1 MFMKKFLTLSLLIS
15 AMFGMSCS
23 AALAKVYQFEVLSTT
38 DMHGRATAK
47 DASTQKPVP
56 NSMLKVAT
64 VVKQERDKFGKD
76 KIILIDNGD
85 LLQGTLVSQFALT
98 QKTEK
103 ENPMLTALKYIK
115 YDAWVMGNHE
125 FNYTTN
131 QRNPQLNYA
140 NNAGIA
146 TLGANIVLKEDGVNE
161 RGVAA
166 KKGQPFYQPYI
177 IKTINFDK
185 NKKVRVAVIGFGNA
199 NNENWDRACN
209 YPNEQ
214 FRSLD
219 NPEGLL
225 ENEINK
231 WVEKIKK
238 DNLADV
244 IIVSAHSGK
253 SNDTNT
259 VVEGFSMES
268 QIISGVQGS
277 KDVDLYIY
285 GHDHQQNIEKIK
297 NKDGKEVYI
306 VNGGGTAVTRSIFT
320 INFDRKNKI
329 SKCNVSST
337 PANLADYKNDKK
349 LEQAVNPWYKETIA
363 WAERPLGKFT
373 GGWNKVA
380 FETKNKTNEDLLV
393 KQTEVANLIHKV
405 QIWASWQDP
414 QQKGATVSVSS
425 PCLQLNSDQKIEFT
439 PQDGDTVSILNLSLL
454 YKFSNNLICMVDMT
468 PEQLYAWMNKIAN
481 NLMIDENG
489 NPKLRPD
496 ASLHGTD
503 TFFGVDYTF
512 DLTKPEGQRVVKA
525 TINGQDLKTMKEPIR
540 VVMNSFRIAGSHGF
554 KETTGL
560 TEDNAIWLSSPNDK
574 DNVLSIQDEMALYL
588 KQMKKVTPK
597 DTVEHVQ
604 NTTWNIITK

>member
-1 MFMKKFLTLSLLIS
+1 M
-15 AMFGMSCS
+15 
-23 AALAKVYQFEVLSTT
+23 
-38 DMHGRATAK
+38 
-47 DASTQKPVP
+47 
-56 NSMLKVAT
+56 
-64 VVKQERDKFGKD
+64 
-76 KIILIDNGD
+76 
-85 LLQGTLVSQFALT
+85 
-98 QKTEK
+98 
-103 ENPMLTALKYIK
+103 
-115 YDAWVMGNHE
+115 
-125 FNYTTN
+125 
-131 QRNPQLNYA
+131 
-140 NNAGIA
+140 
-146 TLGANIVLKEDGVNE
+146 
-161 RGVAA
+161 
-166 KKGQPFYQPYI
+166 
-177 IKTINFDK
+177 
-185 NKKVRVAVIGFGNA
+185 
-199 NNENWDRACN
+199 
-209 YPNEQ
+209 
-214 FRSLD
+214 
-219 NPEGLL
+219 
-225 ENEINK
+225 
-231 WVEKIKK
+231 
-238 DNLADV
+238 
-244 IIVSAHSGK
+244 
-253 SNDTNT
+253 
-259 VVEGFSMES
+259 
-268 QIISGVQGS
+268 
-277 KDVDLYIY
+277 
-285 GHDHQQNIEKIK
+285 
-297 NKDGKEVYI
+297 
-306 VNGGGTAVTRSIFT
+306 
-320 INFDRKNKI
+320 
-329 SKCNVSST
+329 
-337 PANLADYKNDKK
+337 ADYKNDKK

-454 YKFSNNLICMVDMT
+454 YRFSNNLICMVDMT

>member
-1 MFMKKFLTLSLLIS
+1 MKKFLTLSLLIS

-268 QIISGVQGS
+268 QIISGVQSS

>member
-1 MFMKKFLTLSLLIS
+1 MFMKKFLTLSLLMS

-103 ENPMLTALKYIK
+103 ENPMLTAIKYMK

-131 QRNPQLNYA
+131 QRNPQLDYA

-238 DNLADV
+238 DDLADV

-259 VVEGFSMES
+259 IVEGFSMES

-306 VNGGGTAVTRSIFT
+306 VNGGGTAVTKSVFT
-320 INFDRKNKI
+320 IDFDRKNKI
-329 SKCNVSST
+329 KKCDVSST

-363 WAERPLGKFT
+363 WAEKPLGKFT

-380 FETKNKTNEDLLV
+380 SETKNKTNEDLLV

-405 QIWASWQDP
+405 QIWATWQDP
-414 QQKGATVSVSS
+414 NQKGATVSVSS

-454 YKFSNNLICMVDMT
+454 YRFSNNLICMVDMT

>member
-1 MFMKKFLTLSLLIS
+1 MKKFLTLSLLMS

-23 AALAKVYQFEVLSTT
+23 AALAKVYQFEVLTTT

-56 NSMLKVAT
+56 NSMLKVTT

-103 ENPMLTALKYIK
+103 ENPMLTAIKYMK

-131 QRNPQLNYA
+131 QRNPQLDYA

-161 RGVAA
+161 RGVAT

-209 YPNEQ
+209 YPNQQ

-231 WVEKIKK
+231 WVEAIKK

-259 VVEGFSMES
+259 IVKGFSMES
-268 QIISGVQGS
+268 QIVSGVQGS

-306 VNGGGTAVTRSIFT
+306 VNGGGTAVTKSVFT
-320 INFDRKNKI
+320 IDFDRKNKI
-329 SKCNVSST
+329 TKCDISST

-349 LEQAVNPWYKETIA
+349 LEKAVNPWYKETIA
-363 WAERPLGKFT
+363 WAEKPLGKFT
-373 GGWNKVA
+373 GGWNKFVA
-380 FETKNKTNEDLLV
+380 QTKNKTNEELLV
-393 KQTEVANLIHKV
+393 EQSEVANLIHKI
-405 QIWASWQDP
+405 QIWATWQDP
-414 QQKGATVSVSS
+414 EQKGATVSITS
-425 PCLQLNSDQKIEFT
+425 PCLQLNSDKKIEFT

-454 YKFSNNLICMVDMT
+454 YRFSNNLICMTDMT
-468 PEQLYAWMNKIAN
+468 PEQLYAWMNKVAN

-503 TFFGVDYTF
+503 TFFGIDYTF

-540 VVMNSFRIAGSHGF
+540 VVMNSYRIAGSHGF

-574 DNVLSIQDEMALYL
+574 DNALSIQDEMALYL
-588 KQMKKVTPK
+588 KQMKKITPK

>member
-306 VNGGGTAVTRSIFT
+306 VNGGGTAVTKSIFT
-320 INFDRKNKI
+320 INFDRKHKI

>member
-306 VNGGGTAVTRSIFT
+306 VNGGGTAVTKSIFT
-320 INFDRKNKI
+320 INFDRKHKI

-349 LEQAVNPWYKETIA
+349 LEQAVTPWYKETIA

-380 FETKNKTNEDLLV
+380 SETKNKTNEDLLV

-414 QQKGATVSVSS
+414 KQKGATVSVSS

-454 YKFSNNLICMVDMT
+454 YRFSNNLICMVDMT

-525 TINGQDLKTMKEPIR
+525 TINGQDLKTIKEPIR

>member
-64 VVKQERDKFGKD
+64 VVNQERDKFGKD

-219 NPEGLL
+219 NPKGLL

-306 VNGGGTAVTRSIFT
+306 VNGGGTAVTKSIFT
-320 INFDRKNKI
+320 IDFDRKNKI

>member
-1 MFMKKFLTLSLLIS
+1 MKKFLTLSLLMS

-23 AALAKVYQFEVLSTT
+23 AALAKVYQFEVLTTT

-103 ENPMLTALKYIK
+103 ENPMLTAIKYMK

-131 QRNPQLNYA
+131 QRNPQLDYA

-161 RGVAA
+161 RGVAT

-209 YPNEQ
+209 YPNQQ

-231 WVEKIKK
+231 WVEVIKK

-259 VVEGFSMES
+259 IVKGFSMES
-268 QIISGVQGS
+268 QIVSGVQGS
-277 KDVDLYIY
+277 KDVDLYVY

-306 VNGGGTAVTRSIFT
+306 VNGGGTAVTKSVFT
-320 INFDRKNKI
+320 IDFDRKNKI
-329 SKCNVSST
+329 TKCDISST
-337 PANLADYKNDKK
+337 PANLTDYKNDKK
-349 LEQAVNPWYKETIA
+349 LEKAVNPWYKETIA
-363 WAERPLGKFT
+363 WAEKPLGKFT
-373 GGWNKVA
+373 GGWNKFVA
-380 FETKNKTNEDLLV
+380 QTKNKTNEELLV
-393 KQTEVANLIHKV
+393 EQSEVANLIHKI
-405 QIWASWQDP
+405 QIWATWQNP
-414 QQKGATVSVSS
+414 EQKGATVSITS
-425 PCLQLNSDQKIEFT
+425 PCLQLNGDKKIEFT

-454 YKFSNNLICMVDMT
+454 YRFSNNLICMTDMT
-468 PEQLYAWMNKIAN
+468 PEQLYAWMNKVAN

-503 TFFGVDYTF
+503 TFFGIDYTF

-540 VVMNSFRIAGSHGF
+540 VVMNSYRIAGSHGF

-574 DNVLSIQDEMALYL
+574 DNALSIQDEMALYL
-588 KQMKKVTPK
+588 KQMKKITPK

>member
-1 MFMKKFLTLSLLIS
+1 MKKFLTLSLLMS

-23 AALAKVYQFEVLSTT
+23 AALAKVYQFEVLTTT

-103 ENPMLTALKYIK
+103 ENPMLTAIKYMK

-131 QRNPQLNYA
+131 QRNPQLDYA

-161 RGVAA
+161 RGVAT

-209 YPNEQ
+209 YPNQQ

-231 WVEKIKK
+231 WVEAIKK

-259 VVEGFSMES
+259 IVKGFSMES
-268 QIISGVQGS
+268 QIVSGVQGS

-306 VNGGGTAVTRSIFT
+306 VNGGGTAVTKSVFT
-320 INFDRKNKI
+320 IDFDRKNKI
-329 SKCNVSST
+329 TKCDISST

-349 LEQAVNPWYKETIA
+349 LEKAVNPWYKETIA
-363 WAERPLGKFT
+363 WAEKPLGKFT
-373 GGWNKVA
+373 GGWNKFVA
-380 FETKNKTNEDLLV
+380 QTKNKTNEELLV
-393 KQTEVANLIHKV
+393 EQSEVANLIHKI
-405 QIWASWQDP
+405 QIWATWQDP
-414 QQKGATVSVSS
+414 EQKGATVSITS
-425 PCLQLNSDQKIEFT
+425 PCLQLNSDKKIEFT

-454 YKFSNNLICMVDMT
+454 YRFSNNLICMTDMT
-468 PEQLYAWMNKIAN
+468 PEQLYAWMNKVAN

-503 TFFGVDYTF
+503 TFFGIDYTF

-540 VVMNSFRIAGSHGF
+540 VVMNSYRIAGSHGF

-574 DNVLSIQDEMALYL
+574 DNALSIQDEMALYL
-588 KQMKKVTPK
+588 KQMKKITPK

>member
-1 MFMKKFLTLSLLIS
+1 MFMKKFLTLSLLMS

-103 ENPMLTALKYIK
+103 ENPMLTAIKYMK

-131 QRNPQLNYA
+131 QRNPQLDYA
-140 NNAGIA
+140 NNAKIA
-146 TLGANIVLKEDGVNE
+146 TLAANIVLKEDGVNE

-238 DNLADV
+238 DDLADV

-259 VVEGFSMES
+259 IVEGFSMES

-306 VNGGGTAVTRSIFT
+306 VNGGGTAVTKSVFT
-320 INFDRKNKI
+320 IDFDRKNKI
-329 SKCNVSST
+329 KKCDVSST

-363 WAERPLGKFT
+363 WAEKPLGKFT

-380 FETKNKTNEDLLV
+380 SETKNKTNEDLLV

-405 QIWASWQDP
+405 QIWATWQDP
-414 QQKGATVSVSS
+414 NQKGATVSVSS

-454 YKFSNNLICMVDMT
+454 YRFSNNLICMVDMT

>member
-1 MFMKKFLTLSLLIS
+1 MFMKKFLTLSLLMS

-103 ENPMLTALKYIK
+103 ENPMLTAIKYMK

-131 QRNPQLNYA
+131 QRNPQLDYA
-140 NNAGIA
+140 NNAKIA

-238 DNLADV
+238 DDLADV

-259 VVEGFSMES
+259 IVEGFSMES

-306 VNGGGTAVTRSIFT
+306 VNGGGTAVTKSVFT
-320 INFDRKNKI
+320 IDFDRKNKI
-329 SKCNVSST
+329 KKCDVSST

-363 WAERPLGKFT
+363 WAEKPLGKFT

-380 FETKNKTNEDLLV
+380 SETKNKTNEDLLV

-405 QIWASWQDP
+405 QIWATWQDP
-414 QQKGATVSVSS
+414 NQKGATVSVSS

-454 YKFSNNLICMVDMT
+454 YRFSNNLICMVDMT

>member
-1 MFMKKFLTLSLLIS
+1 MKKFLTLSLLMS

-103 ENPMLTALKYIK
+103 ENPMLTAIKYMK

-131 QRNPQLNYA
+131 QRNPQLDYA
-140 NNAGIA
+140 NNAKIA

-238 DNLADV
+238 DDLADV

-259 VVEGFSMES
+259 IVEGFSMES

-306 VNGGGTAVTRSIFT
+306 VNGGGTAVTKSVFT
-320 INFDRKNKI
+320 IDFDRKNKI
-329 SKCNVSST
+329 KKCDVSST

-363 WAERPLGKFT
+363 WAEKPLGKFT

-380 FETKNKTNEDLLV
+380 SETKNKTNEDLLV

-405 QIWASWQDP
+405 QIWATWQDP
-414 QQKGATVSVSS
+414 NQKGATVSVSS

-454 YKFSNNLICMVDMT
+454 YRFSNNLICMVDMT

>member
-306 VNGGGTAVTRSIFT
+306 VNGGGTAVTKSIFT
-320 INFDRKNKI
+320 IDFDRKNKI

>member
-1 MFMKKFLTLSLLIS
+1 MKKFLTLSLLIS

>member
-306 VNGGGTAVTRSIFT
+306 VNGGGTAVTKSIFT
-320 INFDRKNKI
+320 IDFDRKNKI

-363 WAERPLGKFT
+363 WAERPLVKFT

>member
-306 VNGGGTAVTRSIFT
+306 VNGGGTAVTKSIFT
-320 INFDRKNKI
+320 IDFDRKNKI
-329 SKCNVSST
+329 SKYNVSST

>member
-1 MFMKKFLTLSLLIS
+1 MKKFLTLSLLIS

-306 VNGGGTAVTRSIFT
+306 VNGGGTAVTKSIFT
-320 INFDRKNKI
+320 IDFDRKNKI

>member
-1 MFMKKFLTLSLLIS
+1 MKKFLTLSLLMS

-23 AALAKVYQFEVLSTT
+23 AALAKVYQFEVLTTT

-103 ENPMLTALKYIK
+103 ENPMLTAIKYMK

-131 QRNPQLNYA
+131 QRNPQLDYA

-161 RGVAA
+161 RGVAT

-209 YPNEQ
+209 YPNQQ

-231 WVEKIKK
+231 WVEAIKK

-259 VVEGFSMES
+259 IVKGFSMES
-268 QIISGVQGS
+268 QIVSGVQGS

-306 VNGGGTAVTRSIFT
+306 VNGGGTAVTKSVFT
-320 INFDRKNKI
+320 IDFDRKNKI
-329 SKCNVSST
+329 TKCDISST

-349 LEQAVNPWYKETIA
+349 LEKAVNPWYKETIA
-363 WAERPLGKFT
+363 WAEKPLGKFT
-373 GGWNKVA
+373 GGWNKFVA
-380 FETKNKTNEDLLV
+380 QTKNKTNEELLV
-393 KQTEVANLIHKV
+393 EQSEVANLIHKV
-405 QIWASWQDP
+405 QIWATWQDP
-414 QQKGATVSVSS
+414 EQKGATVSITS
-425 PCLQLNSDQKIEFT
+425 PCLQLNSNKKIEFT

-454 YKFSNNLICMVDMT
+454 YRFSNNLICMTDMT
-468 PEQLYAWMNKIAN
+468 PEQLYAWMNKVAN

-503 TFFGVDYTF
+503 TFFGIDYTF

-540 VVMNSFRIAGSHGF
+540 VVMNSYRIAGSHGF

-574 DNVLSIQDEMALYL
+574 DNALSIQDEMALYL
-588 KQMKKVTPK
+588 KQMKKITPK

>member
-306 VNGGGTAVTRSIFT
+306 VNGGGTAVTKSIFT
-320 INFDRKNKI
+320 INFDRKHKI

-349 LEQAVNPWYKETIA
+349 LEQAVTPWYKETIA

-380 FETKNKTNEDLLV
+380 SETKNKTNEDLLV

-425 PCLQLNSDQKIEFT
+425 PCLQLNNDKKIEFT

>member
-1 MFMKKFLTLSLLIS
+1 MKKFLTLSLLMS

-23 AALAKVYQFEVLSTT
+23 AALAKVYQFEVLTTT

-103 ENPMLTALKYIK
+103 ENPMLTAIKYMK

-131 QRNPQLNYA
+131 QRNPQLDYA

-161 RGVAA
+161 RGVAT

-209 YPNEQ
+209 YPNQQ

-231 WVEKIKK
+231 WVEAIKK

-259 VVEGFSMES
+259 IVKGFSMES
-268 QIISGVQGS
+268 QIVSGVQGS

-306 VNGGGTAVTRSIFT
+306 VNGGGTAVTKSVFT
-320 INFDRKNKI
+320 IDFDRKNKI
-329 SKCNVSST
+329 TKCDISST

-349 LEQAVNPWYKETIA
+349 LEKALNPWYKETIA
-363 WAERPLGKFT
+363 WAEKPLGKFT
-373 GGWNKVA
+373 GGWNKFVA
-380 FETKNKTNEDLLV
+380 QTKNKTNEELLV
-393 KQTEVANLIHKV
+393 EQSEVANLIHKV
-405 QIWASWQDP
+405 QIWATWQDP
-414 QQKGATVSVSS
+414 EQKGATVSITS
-425 PCLQLNSDQKIEFT
+425 PCLQLNSNKKIEFT

-454 YKFSNNLICMVDMT
+454 YRFSNNLICMTYMT
-468 PEQLYAWMNKIAN
+468 PEQLYAWMNKVAN

-503 TFFGVDYTF
+503 TFFGIDYTF

-540 VVMNSFRIAGSHGF
+540 VVMNSYRIAGSHGF

-574 DNVLSIQDEMALYL
+574 DNALSIQDEMALYL
-588 KQMKKVTPK
+588 KQMKKITPK

>member
-306 VNGGGTAVTRSIFT
+306 VNGGGTAVTKSIFT
-320 INFDRKNKI
+320 IDFDRKNKI

-454 YKFSNNLICMVDMT
+454 YRFSNNLICMVDMT

-560 TEDNAIWLSSPNDK
+560 TEDNVIWLSSPNDK

-588 KQMKKVTPK
+588 KEMKKVTPK

>member
-1 MFMKKFLTLSLLIS
+1 MKKFLTLSLLMS

-23 AALAKVYQFEVLSTT
+23 AALAKVYQFEVLTTT

-103 ENPMLTALKYIK
+103 ENPMLTAIKYMK

-161 RGVAA
+161 RGVAT

-185 NKKVRVAVIGFGNA
+185 NKKVRVAVIGLGNA

-231 WVEKIKK
+231 WVKIIKK
-238 DNLADV
+238 DNLADI

-259 VVEGFSMES
+259 IVKGFSMES
-268 QIISGVQGS
+268 QIVSGVQGS

-306 VNGGGTAVTRSIFT
+306 VNGGGTAVTKSVFT
-320 INFDRKNKI
+320 VDFDRKNKI
-329 SKCNVSST
+329 TKCDISST

-349 LEQAVNPWYKETIA
+349 LEKATNPWYKETIA
-363 WAERPLGKFT
+363 WAEKPLGKFT
-373 GGWNKVA
+373 GGWNKVVA
-380 FETKNKTNEDLLV
+380 ETKNKTNEDLLV

-405 QIWASWQDP
+405 QIWATWQDP
-414 QQKGATVSVSS
+414 EQKGATVSITS
-425 PCLQLNSDQKIEFT
+425 PCLQLNSDKKIEFT

-454 YKFSNNLICMVDMT
+454 YRFSNNLICMTDMT
-468 PEQLYAWMNKIAN
+468 PEQLYAWLNKVAN

-503 TFFGVDYTF
+503 TFFGIDYTF

-540 VVMNSFRIAGSHGF
+540 VVMNSYRIAGSHGF

-574 DNVLSIQDEMALYL
+574 DNALSIQDEMALYL
-588 KQMKKVTPK
+588 KQMKKITPK

>member
-297 NKDGKEVYI
+297 NEDGKEVYI

-380 FETKNKTNEDLLV
+380 FETKNKANEDLLV